1 MNLEESKG
9 LELAL
14 THVCILS
21 KRWGTSSVMMVSK
34 RLAIV
39 ITYQL
44 YITIAYLL
52 TSVYC
57 CTTFLNQ
64 NSMYWQ
70 IPSNKEIWHEPLNP
84 PFVEYMN
91 TVREYWAL
99 KFWEFSSRNSIALT
113 DFFSSLEIDD
123 IMQAQVQNV
132 NLC

>member
-91 TVREYWAL
+91 EHSQRILGSEIL
-99 KFWEFSSRNSIALT
+99 RIQQQKFNSSYRFLQFFRNWWYHAGT
-113 DFFSSLEIDD
+113 G
-123 IMQAQVQNV
+123 AK
-132 NLC
+132 C